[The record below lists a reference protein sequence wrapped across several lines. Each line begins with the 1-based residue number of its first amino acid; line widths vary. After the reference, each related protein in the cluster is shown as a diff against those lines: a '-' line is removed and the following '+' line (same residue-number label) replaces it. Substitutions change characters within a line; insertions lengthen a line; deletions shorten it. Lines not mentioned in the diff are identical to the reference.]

1 MSLPAEGLDH
11 EATAL
16 PIGGAAL
23 VRLGEAPP
31 LGALSSVFQTESL
44 DLVTMDPSAIYGPAP
59 VPRPVL
65 IVWMPVSSP
74 EELLRAIVAWRDRSE
89 KVHPV
94 ALLGCAP
101 GASAGEVERVLAA
114 GFDDFVGP
122 VVSPR
127 EIAARVRALARRVES
142 SVRIASAR
150 LRTSIFSL
158 DLGAYALW
166 IGGRSVRLTPTEMQL
181 MRTLV
186 AANGRTLTREELL
199 DAVWGGD
206 NLEVGLRAVDNLVWR
221 LRRKA
226 GDSQII
232 VTVRG
237 AGFRLSER

>member
-11 EATAL
+11 EAPAL

-101 GASAGEVERVLAA
+101 ERAREKSAGLGRRLRRFRQA
-114 GFDDFVGP
+114 

-127 EIAARVRALARRVES
+127 ECNSSSSAGASRRVIGS
-142 SVRIASAR
+142 DCQRSLADQH
-150 LRTSIFSL
+150 LSL

-181 MRTLV
+181 MRTPSPPTG
-186 AANGRTLTREELL
+186 ARSRARSCSMRCG
-199 DAVWGGD
+199 AVTIWRWACALSTTSSGG
-206 NLEVGLRAVDNLVWR
+206 
-221 LRRKA
+221 RRKA

-237 AGFRLSER
+237 QAFD

>member
-11 EATAL
+11 EAPAL

-101 GASAGEVERVLAA
+101 ERAREVSGSWPPASTISSGRGLATRVQLEFERW
-114 GFDDFVGP
+114 
-122 VVSPR
+122 
-127 EIAARVRALARRVES
+127 RVASSHRFGLPALACGPASFARSRSLCALDRRA
-142 SVRIASAR
+142 I
-150 LRTSIFSL
+150 
-158 DLGAYALW
+158 GAPDAD
-166 IGGRSVRLTPTEMQL
+166 RNAAHANS
-181 MRTLV
+181 V

-206 NLEVGLRAVDNLVWR
+206 NLEVGMRAVDNLVWR
-221 LRRKA
+221 RRKA

-237 AGFRLSER
+237 QAFD